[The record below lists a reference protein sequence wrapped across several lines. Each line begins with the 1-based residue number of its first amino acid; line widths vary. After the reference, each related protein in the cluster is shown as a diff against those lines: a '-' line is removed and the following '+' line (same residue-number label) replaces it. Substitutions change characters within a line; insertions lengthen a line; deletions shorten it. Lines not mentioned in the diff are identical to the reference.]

1 MTSNLINKI
10 SYNIKYIE
18 SVDQFLNEIKNK
30 KVKPYQLELQ
40 PGRLKG
46 DKICW
51 LTCSYCYGGSAKN
64 TSEKLTP
71 ERYIDL
77 LKQTANGPN
86 GGIAKIIFAG
96 YATDPLNYEDIDNLI
111 NVSINSNQ
119 IIGIHSKLIRAS
131 DKLLNLI
138 TSRKFKD
145 DYITVSL
152 DASDN
157 LSYNRAHNLN
167 DKVKVYDKVIENLK
181 KLVKLKKEKKSEIDI
196 SVNYLITK
204 ENSGIN
210 SINKSIEN
218 LIEIGV
224 DSIRFTF
231 PQSPRGHE
239 HKNNPFLPSLIDKDL
254 IIKVV
259 NKKIEDIKKNNIGVN
274 LTIFDYDT
282 IKQLDEP
289 RSLPC
294 FARFIFPAISYDGY
308 LANCSQSGAVHFRDM
323 SLGNLQKVDFWEA
336 YYNYDVND
344 LEKFMQEQY
353 SKMNKNDCRC
363 DRKQHTFNSQFKN
376 INLNV

>member
-10 SYNIKYIE
+10 SYNIEYIE
-18 SVDQFLNEIKNK
+18 SVDKFLSEVKSK
-30 KVKPYQLELQ
+30 KIKPYQLELQ

-46 DKICW
+46 NKICW

-71 ERYIDL
+71 DRYIDL

-111 NVSINSNQ
+111 DESIKSNQ
-119 IIGIHSKLIRAS
+119 IIGIHSKLIKAS
-131 DKLLNLI
+131 DKLLDLL
-138 TSRKFKD
+138 TSRKIKD
-145 DYITVSL
+145 DYITISL

-181 KLVKLKKEKKSEIDI
+181 RLVKLKKEKKSKIDI

-204 ENSGIN
+204 ENLGIE
-210 SINKSIEN
+210 SINKSIES
-218 LIEIGV
+218 LIAIGV

-231 PQSPRGHE
+231 PQSPRGYE
-239 HKNNPFLPSLIDKDL
+239 HKNNPFTPSPIDKSLI
-254 IIKVV
+254 IETV
-259 NKKIEDIKKNNIGVN
+259 NKKIEEIKKNKINFN

-282 IKQLDEP
+282 IKHLDEP

-323 SLGNLQKVDFWEA
+323 SLGNLQNIDFWDA
-336 YYNYDVND
+336 YYNYDVKD
-344 LEKFMQEQY
+344 FEKYMKEQY

-376 INLNV
+376 INLNA